1 MNTQTFICISN
12 TINSPL
18 TTGDKTKAIMELA
31 NINSDIRKKTLE
43 EKSKINGII
52 NKYNERE
59 SKNDYLT
66 DKLIEIIRI
75 IDSNCELRRMFEEDY
90 FNYKK

>member
-18 TTGDKTKAIMELA
+18 TTNDKTKAIMELA

-75 IDSNCELRRMFEEDY
+75 IDSNHELRGMFEEDY
-90 FNYKK
+90 FNYRK